1 MIAFFLGESLLKT
14 HMRPKKT
21 LSNWLTTRYQLIIRN
36 EENFAEKTSVAF
48 TYSKIILFSV
58 ILFSVVF
65 VISLFLAK
73 TVLEKWFDPKYEQMV
88 LNQQLYG
95 LYLKVDS
102 LALEVDR
109 KERFIQ
115 NFQRVLSGDTTD
127 LQYSAELRDERQTS
141 VKPTSLKIH
150 AADSAFRRDYEQSDL
165 SLVTLANFKNTGLE
179 ETFFFS
185 PISGFISDKY
195 DVKKGHFGVDIVS
208 RKNEP
213 VKCIADGTVVFSSW
227 TQDAGY
233 VLMIQHSANLISVYK
248 HNAELYKKVGTFVN
262 AGEIISL
269 VGNSGEMTNGPHLH
283 FELWYNGNSLNPEE
297 FVTF

>member
-1 MIAFFLGESLLKT
+1 
-14 HMRPKKT
+14 MRPKKT
-21 LSNWLTTRYQLIIRN
+21 LSSWLTTRYQLIIKN
-36 EENFAEKTSVAF
+36 EDNFAEKTSVGF

-65 VISLFLAK
+65 VISLFLVE

-95 LYLKVDS
+95 LALKVDS
-102 LALEVDR
+102 LAEEVQR
-109 KERFIQ
+109 KDRFIS
-115 NFQRVLSGDTTD
+115 NFQRVLSGDTSDFKDPAEILRGDQQT
-127 LQYSAELRDERQTS
+127 LSARPSTLNINRS
-141 VKPTSLKIH
+141 
-150 AADSAFRRDYEQSDL
+150 DSAFRKEFEQSDL
-165 SLVTLANFKNTGLE
+165 SLITLTSVKSRELS
-179 ETFFFS
+179 ETFFFT
-185 PISGFISDKY
+185 PITGFISDKY
-195 DVKKGHFGVDIVS
+195 DVKKGHFGVDVVS
-208 RKNEP
+208 KTNEP
-213 VKCIADGTVVFSSW
+213 VKCIADGTVIFSSW

-233 VLMIQHSANLISVYK
+233 VLAIQHSANLISLYK

>member
-1 MIAFFLGESLLKT
+1 
-14 HMRPKKT
+14 MRPKKT
-21 LSNWLTTRYQLIIRN
+21 LSSWLTTRYQLIIKN
-36 EENFAEKTSVAF
+36 EDNFAEKTSIGF

-65 VISLFLAK
+65 VISLFLVE

-95 LYLKVDS
+95 LALKVDS
-102 LALEVDR
+102 LAEEVQR
-109 KERFIQ
+109 KDRFIS

-127 LQYSAELRDERQTS
+127 FKDPAEILRGEQQTLTARPS
-141 VKPTSLKIH
+141 TLNINRS
-150 AADSAFRRDYEQSDL
+150 DSAFRKEFEQSDL
-165 SLVTLANFKNTGLE
+165 SLITLTSVKSRELS
-179 ETFFFS
+179 ETFFFT

-195 DVKKGHFGVDIVS
+195 DVKKGHFGVDVVS
-208 RKNEP
+208 KTNEP
-213 VKCIADGTVVFSSW
+213 VKCIADGTVIFSSW

-233 VLMIQHSANLISVYK
+233 VLAIQHSANLISLYK

>member
-1 MIAFFLGESLLKT
+1 
-14 HMRPKKT
+14 MRPKKT
-21 LSNWLTTRYQLIIRN
+21 LSSWLTTRYQLIIKN
-36 EENFAEKTSVAF
+36 EENFAEKTNIGF

-58 ILFSVVF
+58 ILFAFVF
-65 VISLFLAK
+65 VISLFLVE

-88 LNQQLYG
+88 LNQQLFG
-95 LYLKVDS
+95 LALKVDS
-102 LALEVDR
+102 LAEEVER
-109 KERFIQ
+109 KDRFIA

-127 LQYSAELRDERQTS
+127 FQDPAQLLRGDRQAVT
-141 VKPTSLKIH
+141 KPSNLTINRS
-150 AADSAFRRDYEQSDL
+150 DSAFRKQFEQTDMSMITVSNVKSRDLTQ
-165 SLVTLANFKNTGLE
+165 
-179 ETFFFS
+179 TFFFT

-208 RKNEP
+208 KTNEP
-213 VKCIADGTVVFSSW
+213 VKCIADGTVIFSSW

-233 VLMIQHSANLISVYK
+233 VLVIQHSANLISLYK

-283 FELWYNGNSLNPEE
+283 FELWYNGNAMNPEE